1 MRMRKALLTFSLIVV
16 GLIIST
22 RPTLAQPA
30 RVSSPSPSPA
40 TQSATVATDS
50 AELATAS
57 ATTSP
62 SPQPKSDITEVV
74 SQQKDVLTAFLD
86 ANPPQPLTWYNPLQ
100 YGIRQAIAKGLPAN
114 IIVLLI
120 LFPIITS
127 IIAASRH
134 IIGLQGFGIY
144 IPAVLSVAFV
154 STGIITG
161 VLVFAAV
168 LAASLLLKNVFK
180 RLRLQ
185 YLPRTALL
193 LWGVSFAIL
202 GLLITTS
209 IFGFNAFLTLNI
221 FPLLII
227 MLLTENFMETQ
238 LNSSRQQ
245 TIQLTL
251 ETLLIA
257 VLCSLMIGQE
267 SIQKAVLLRPELT
280 FAIVAVFNLVIG
292 KYSGLRLLEFVRFRS
307 LMEG

>member
-1 MRMRKALLTFSLIVV
+1 MRKALLTFSLIVV